1 MQLLFRHIAAASWLS
16 SVSRVFCA
24 DISLLSCYICY
35 LYAMLCSCRTIST
48 KFNHPHLKGS
58 ANITSLRGRH
68 ASATKIRG
76 HNLEL
81 KKSLP
86 LVVDCLVIVEA
97 VLSWGSF
104 CSRGIRELSA
114 IYAGSAAYPS
124 NYYAPLTQNIVQ
136 ILGTA
141 AKSHDRPLS
150 RLFSKFLT
158 CMHCKK
164 TKQSVCQLC
173 SVKKL
178 NSQSHRG
185 RSDITFAQRGEGVK
199 NPKNMHLLSK
209 CWAQCESCV
218 ERETHDSL

>member
-24 DISLLSCYICY
+24 DISLLSCYMCY

-97 VLSWGSF
+97 FMGFILLQRYKRVVGNLCWLSG
-104 CSRGIRELSA
+104 L
-114 IYAGSAAYPS
+114 PQQ
-124 NYYAPLTQNIVQ
+124 L
-136 ILGTA
+136 
-141 AKSHDRPLS
+141 
-150 RLFSKFLT
+150 
-158 CMHCKK
+158 
-164 TKQSVCQLC
+164 LC
-173 SVKKL
+173 S
-178 NSQSHRG
+178 SHSEYCVDRE
-185 RSDITFAQRGEGVK
+185 SLQ
-199 NPKNMHLLSK
+199 NPTAGH
-209 CWAQCESCV
+209 
-218 ERETHDSL
+218 